1 MSKMI
6 KTEDTIMKET
16 LIAMRKLG
24 GSVTRKE
31 IKREIRENSDVISEE
46 MVDEIRVSKKSKQPY
61 HPFDYRFNF
70 AVKHLIS
77 AQFITKDSNN
87 HYLTLSSKG
96 LSCNLD
102 EFDAEKDVRRVKK
115 SEPNTKIADEV
126 STDNDTTE
134 SVEDEWKSELLDAL
148 AKMSPQKFEV
158 FCRGLM
164 KKMGI
169 EVDDSLG
176 VQYIADGGIDGF
188 GYVTSDDFRMSKVAL
203 QAKRWQ
209 GKVSS
214 PEIDKFRGA
223 MDKFNAEFGIFI
235 TNSDFTRSAIK
246 AARQGTRMITLIN
259 GDEICNLVAKYQ
271 YFVKPVTTYQL
282 ESFYTEE

>member
-1 MSKMI
+1 
-6 KTEDTIMKET
+6 
-16 LIAMRKLG
+16 MRLRFQRNL
-24 GSVTRKE
+24 SSR
-31 IKREIRENSDVISEE
+31 II
-46 MVDEIRVSKKSKQPY
+46 
-61 HPFDYRFNF
+61 DYRFNF
-70 AVKHLIS
+70 AVKHLIN

-188 GYVTSDDFRMSKVAL
+188 GYVTL
-203 QAKRWQ
+203 
-209 GKVSS
+209 
-214 PEIDKFRGA
+214 
-223 MDKFNAEFGIFI
+223 
-235 TNSDFTRSAIK
+235 
-246 AARQGTRMITLIN
+246 
-259 GDEICNLVAKYQ
+259 
-271 YFVKPVTTYQL
+271 
-282 ESFYTEE
+282 